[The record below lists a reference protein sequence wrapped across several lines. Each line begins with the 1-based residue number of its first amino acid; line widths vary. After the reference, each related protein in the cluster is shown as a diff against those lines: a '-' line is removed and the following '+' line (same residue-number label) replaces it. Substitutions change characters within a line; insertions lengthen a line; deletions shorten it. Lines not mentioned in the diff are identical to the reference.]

1 MADIT
6 RWDPFRDLVSIQDE
20 LNRLFGRTYGGA
32 EPARYGG
39 AELTR
44 SGASGSW
51 VPALDVLET
60 VDKLVVNV
68 ELPGIEPDAVEVSVE
83 DSTLTVT
90 GSREFH
96 KEADEENYHRIERR
110 YGAFSRSL
118 RLPQTADAE
127 RVDAHFD
134 KGVLTIEVPKREE
147 AKARRIEI
155 KASA

>member
-32 EPARYGG
+32 ERAPYGG
-39 AELTR
+39 VELTR
-44 SGASGSW
+44 SGATGSW
-51 VPALDVLET
+51 VPPLDVFET
-60 VDKLVVNV
+60 GDTLVVKV
-68 ELPGIEPDAVEVSVE
+68 ELPGIDPEAVEVSVE
-83 DSTLTVT
+83 DSTLTVS
-90 GSREFH
+90 GSREFRQ
-96 KEADEENYHRIERR
+96 ETEEQNYHRIERR

-127 RVDAHFD
+127 KVDARFD

-147 AKARRIEI
+147 AKPRRIEI

>member
-32 EPARYGG
+32 EP
-39 AELTR
+39 TR

-51 VPALDVLET
+51 MPALDVYET
-60 VDKLVVNV
+60 GDKLVVTV
-68 ELPGIEPDAVEVSVE
+68 ELPGIEPKNVEVSVE
-83 DSTLTVT
+83 DSTLTISGT
-90 GSREFH
+90 REFTQ
-96 KEADEENYHRIERR
+96 ETDEQNYHRIERR

-118 RLPQTADAE
+118 RLPDTANAAK
-127 RVDAHFD
+127 VDARFD

-147 AKARRIEI
+147 AKPRRIEI
-155 KASA
+155 KASE